1 MKKPWIV
8 INKSHIEDISQCIQE
23 LKKKKI
29 ILSPWIL
36 DIVKNKKNKI
46 KITKKK
52 VILFRLDLKYLGFTK
67 PTTLKEVY
75 KKIKK
80 MNYELV
86 QVEPIKDTTTY
97 FVFMKRQKN

>member
-36 DIVKNKKNKI
+36 DIVKNKKIKSKLQKKSNIISLGLKI
-46 KITKKK
+46 
-52 VILFRLDLKYLGFTK
+52 FGF
-67 PTTLKEVY
+67 Y
-75 KKIKK
+75 KT
-80 MNYELV
+80 NN
-86 QVEPIKDTTTY
+86 
-97 FVFMKRQKN
+97 FKRSL